1 MLPVTID
8 RSFVES
14 SRGVMC
20 RLFSTRWKYRNDMVF
35 VLNVL
40 CYFIVGGYGEV
51 LNDRRFMNKQ
61 AKLLYQCSDWH
72 SRWIYQGIYFMSTL
86 GKTLTF
92 QVQSH

>member
-72 SRWIYQGIYFMSTL
+72 SGWIYQGIYFMSTL